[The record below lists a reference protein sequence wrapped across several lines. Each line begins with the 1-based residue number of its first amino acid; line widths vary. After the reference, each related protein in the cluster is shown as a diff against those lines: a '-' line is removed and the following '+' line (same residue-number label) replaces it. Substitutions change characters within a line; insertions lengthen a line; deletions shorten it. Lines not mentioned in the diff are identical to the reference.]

1 MENIRLSK
9 LFFILLISINSSIS
23 YGFDNSDLE
32 KLKATGSCKN
42 CDLTGAN
49 LEGAYLDQANLSYS
63 NLNGANLKN
72 VKMANS
78 DLSNTILSG
87 ANLTK
92 ADMPSTL
99 LDLSLIH
106 I

>member
-9 LFFILLISINSSIS
+9 LFFILLVLIHSSIS

-63 NLNGANLKN
+63 SFG
-72 VKMANS
+72 
-78 DLSNTILSG
+78 SNH
-87 ANLTK
+87 
-92 ADMPSTL
+92 L
-99 LDLSLIH
+99 LFSSL
-106 I
+106 